1 MPLLRPDST
10 PPEKTSTARSNS
22 KRGTKNDLPIGQFYK
37 LLDAREYVHTEK
49 RLIAL
54 CALEGPYGKELKL
67 YQWEWKGDQ
76 KGWKVGLANLKVENL
91 NLGTC

>member
-1 MPLLRPDST
+1 
-10 PPEKTSTARSNS
+10 
-22 KRGTKNDLPIGQFYK
+22 LPIGQFYK

-91 NLGTC
+91 NLEQIATDARILAKNCGINLKWA